1 MIALSSLRESVPSR
15 ENSKDK
21 VPQWCRLCIFED
33 QQGGRC
39 GCRWMRSRERRGR
52 WGQRGD
58 QGCRTQNVALKTLVF
73 YPEMGSKWEFSTE
86 AQQSLADLLRKN
98 SAVKRVV
105 GRKQSFMDDGGL
117 NQGDSCGGDGKA
129 VRLLT
134 VPSWGHGICQWV
146 GLRDGRAKDE
156 SRMTVAFGLN
166 NLEEPSCHLL
176 RWARQQEKQILC
188 KIREFILDL
197 VSEWCLLHSQE
208 ELLSRKLDIHAW
220 FQGTSPGWW

>member
-1 MIALSSLRESVPSR
+1 
-15 ENSKDK
+15 
-21 VPQWCRLCIFED
+21 
-33 QQGGRC
+33 
-39 GCRWMRSRERRGR
+39 
-52 WGQRGD
+52 
-58 QGCRTQNVALKTLVF
+58 
-73 YPEMGSKWEFSTE
+73 MGSKWEFSTE

-176 RWARQQEKQILC
+176 R
-188 KIREFILDL
+188 
-197 VSEWCLLHSQE
+197 
-208 ELLSRKLDIHAW
+208 
-220 FQGTSPGWW
+220 